1 MTEDKRQAAIIE
13 EAKAFVDAEIRPFV
27 NDFEE
32 KGGVPLELIRKM
44 AAKGYLAAPFP
55 EKYGGLGLDPVY
67 YGLFTEV
74 FGKLVWRQEA
84 LLLYIHHWLVKPC
97 CVSNG
102 GAKESG
108 CRSWPGEK
116 RLPLS
121 VCRSRISGLMQKYH
135 DHLNEEDD
143 CYVINGRKVD
153 HFR

>member
-74 FGKLVWRQEA
+74 FGKACMATRSLITVHTSLVGET
-84 LLLYIHHWLVKPC
+84 LLRFGTEEQK
-97 CVSNG
+97 
-102 GAKESG
+102 KSG

-121 VCRSRISGLMQKYH
+121 VCRSRISGLMQK
-135 DHLNEEDD
+135 
-143 CYVINGRKVD
+143 VS
-153 HFR
+153 